1 MAKNHLYY
9 GDNLDI
15 MRRYLKDETVD
26 LIYLDPPFNSNQ
38 NYNILFAEKD
48 GSRAASQIKAFEDT
62 WRWDQEAVRTYQSVM
77 EAGGR
82 VAQSLQAI
90 RQLVGTNDMLAY
102 LAMMAPRL
110 VELRRILKPTGS
122 IYLHCD
128 STAST
133 YLKLL
138 MDAIFGPTNFRN
150 DIIWKRFNFHADAK
164 RFGRVTDRILFYTKS
179 DVYTF
184 NKLRVSFSGTY
195 QDTKFNHFDE
205 NGRRFRLDNL
215 NPPGGRGPVYEFHGV
230 TKAWRYTEE
239 RMRQLEAEG
248 RIYTQSTIPQLK
260 RYLDELDGQAVHEL
274 WTDIPPINPM
284 AAERLGYPTQKP
296 QALLER
302 IINASSN
309 ENDMI
314 LDPFCGCGTTI
325 AAAQRLNRRWIGI
338 DITHPAIVLIK
349 KRLLD
354 AFGEKVTQT
363 YEVQGEP
370 TSLQD
375 AQALADQDKFQF
387 QSWASGLVGARLAEQ
402 KKGPDQGIDGRLYIF
417 DDREGGKEKQVILS
431 IKGGHTSVK
440 DIRDLRGVIERENA
454 EMGVLITLQEATQPM
469 RAEAA
474 SAGFYNSPW
483 GGTHPRLQILTIADL
498 LAGKRIDM
506 PPSRQVNVTFK
517 KAPRIREEQPDLLH
531 LPMG

>member
-9 GDNLDI
+9 GDNLKI

-26 LIYLDPPFNSNQ
+26 LVYLDPPFNSNS

-62 WRWDQEAVRTYQSVM
+62 WRWDQEADGTYQDVL
-77 EAGGR
+77 ETGGR
-82 VAQSLQAI
+82 VAQTLQAL
-90 RQLVGTNDMLAY
+90 RQLIGTNNMLAY

-110 VELRRILKPTGS
+110 VELRRVLKPTGS

-150 DIIWKRFNFHADAK
+150 EIIWKRFNFHADAK
-164 RFGRVTDRILFYTKS
+164 RFGRVTDRILFYAKS
-179 DVYTF
+179 DTYTF
-184 NKLRVSFSGTY
+184 NKLRVSFSETY
-195 QDTKFNHFDE
+195 QSSKFNHIDK

-239 RMRQLEAEG
+239 RMRQLEADG
-248 RIYTQSTIPQLK
+248 LIYTQSTIPQLK

-274 WTDIPPINPM
+274 WIDIPPINPM

-302 IINASSN
+302 IINASSH
-309 ENDMI
+309 ENDVI

-325 AAAQRLNRRWIGI
+325 AAAQRLNRQWIGI

-354 AFGEKVTQT
+354 TFGEKITQT
-363 YEVQGEP
+363 YEVHGEP

-387 QSWASGLVGARLAEQ
+387 QSWALDLVGARLAEQ

-431 IKGGHTSVK
+431 VKGGHTGVK
-440 DIRDLRGVIERENA
+440 DIRDLRGVIEREHA
-454 EMGVLITLQEATQPM
+454 EIGVLITLQEPTQPM

-474 SAGFYNSPW
+474 NAGPYHSPW
-483 GGTHPRLQILTIADL
+483 GGTHPRLQILTIAEL

-506 PPSRQVNVTFK
+506 PPVRQVNVTFK
-517 KAPRIREEQPDLLH
+517 KASRVKEEHPEMLQ